1 MWQKI
6 QSIWK
11 SVSESNWFKRIAYFF
26 PVQLFFVQLRYN
38 VLTLFFW
45 YLLFSFV
52 TSASGS
58 KFGIPFLFLQPEY
71 LGDVG
76 FWSYFILGFSCG
88 GFIMAYHVSSFLLN
102 GWRFPFL
109 VTTARPFSRY
119 CLNNSIFPLLFLG
132 VYSYE
137 LFSFYFFEETVK
149 FIDTVIYFSSFGFGN
164 FVFITLSLSF
174 FLSRNKDIITAFGLS
189 SEEELNKPRK
199 RIVRSNLLFDRIDN
213 RITNQT
219 QDWRVETY
227 LTGTLRIRLTR
238 DSSHYDPKILRSI
251 FKHNFRNGTIF
262 VVMVVLTL
270 ILIGAF
276 GSFDAFMLPS
286 GATVF
291 LLLTMIMLIFS
302 ALSAWLKGWFVPFM
316 AISYLIGNNLF
327 QKGHLTSFVEVAGMQ
342 YNGQLAEYSRESLNK
357 HAKDTAQINS
367 DFKEGLVYLENWK
380 RKNSNT
386 NNTKPK
392 LVLVCSSGGGL
403 RATYWTF
410 YTLQKADLLSNGKL
424 FDQTAYI
431 TGSSGGI
438 IGASFFRELRLRK
451 YLDSNVNPFNVKYY
465 AQISNDLLNPV
476 TFNLATHDLYLR
488 FKKHRY
494 GNYEYS
500 YNRAFAFEDAL
511 NKNTEGAF
519 SKNLKEYFEF
529 EKSAIIPMMVFNPV
543 VTADGRRLTIASQ
556 NISHLTSNTSFNQ
569 VFNSAIAEEI
579 EFKRFFKDQNAENA
593 RLSSLMRM
601 NATFPFILPN
611 TILPSSPSINAMDAG
626 LRDNYG
632 ILNAIKFLFVYR
644 DWIKENTS
652 GAVILV
658 MRDKAKDFVLN
669 NNKSRSLL
677 SSALN
682 PMSNFYLNFDKV
694 QTYNYDLLL
703 QYASGWS
710 TFPLNVLEFE
720 LQSYENKEV
729 SMSWHLTGFEK
740 KQVKNS
746 LYHEKNIH
754 QMKVLMD
761 LLEVKPSNYLTQ
773 QKK

>member
-1 MWQKI
+1 MLNKI
-6 QSIWK
+6 QDIWGK
-11 SVSESNWFKRIAYFF
+11 IVDSNWFRRVVYFF

-38 VLTLFFW
+38 VLILFFW

-52 TSASGS
+52 TSSSGS

-71 LGDVG
+71 LGEVG

-119 CLNNSIFPLLFLG
+119 CLNNSIFPLLFLS

-137 LFSFYFFEETVK
+137 LFAFYFFEETVK
-149 FIDTVIYFSSFGFGN
+149 FIDTTVYFLSFGFGN
-164 FVFITLSLSF
+164 FLFISLSLSF
-174 FLSRNKDIITAFGLS
+174 FLSRNKDIITAFGLN
-189 SEEELNKPRK
+189 SEDELNKPRK
-199 RIVRSNLLFDRIDN
+199 RFIKSTSLFDKIDN
-213 RITNQT
+213 RITNQI
-219 QDWRVETY
+219 QDWKVETY
-227 LTGTLRIRLTR
+227 LTGALRIRLTR

-251 FKHNFRNGTIF
+251 FQHNFRNGTFF
-262 VVMVVLTL
+262 VIMVVLTL
-270 ILIGAF
+270 VFIGAF

-316 AISYLIGNNLF
+316 AISYLIANNLF
-327 QKGHLTSFVEVAGMQ
+327 QNGHLTSYVEVAGMN
-342 YNGQLAEYSRESLNK
+342 YKKELAEYSRESLNK
-357 HAKDTAQINS
+357 HANDTAQIKA

-380 RKNSNT
+380 QKNLKI
-386 NNTKPK
+386 NNSKPK
-392 LVLVCSSGGGL
+392 LILVCSSGGGL

-410 YTLQKADLLSNGKL
+410 YTLQKADLLSDGKL
-424 FDQTAYI
+424 FNQTAYI

-451 YLDSNVNPFNVKYY
+451 HLNPKINPFDVKYY
-465 AQISNDLLNPV
+465 AQISSDLLNPV

-488 FKKHRY
+488 FKKHY
-494 GNYEYS
+494 YFNQEYS

-511 NKNTEGAF
+511 NKNTENAF
-519 SKNLKEYFEF
+519 TKNLKEYYDY

-543 VTADGRRLTIASQ
+543 ITADGRRLTVASQ
-556 NISHLTSNTSFNQ
+556 NISHLTSNISFNK

-579 EFKRFFKDQNAENA
+579 EFKRFFKNQNAEKA
-593 RLSSLMRM
+593 RLSSLLRT
-601 NATFPFILPN
+601 NATFPYIFPN
-611 TILPSSPSINAMDAG
+611 TILPSKPSINAMDAG

-632 ILNAIKFLFVYR
+632 ILNTIKFLFVYR
-644 DWIKENTS
+644 NWIKENTS

-658 MRDKAKDFVLN
+658 MRDKAKDFALN
-669 NNKSRSLL
+669 NEKSKSLL

-682 PMSNFYLNFDKV
+682 PIGNFYLNFDKV

-710 TFPLNVLEFE
+710 NFPLNVLEFE
-720 LQSYENKEV
+720 LQSYDNKEV

-746 LYHEKNIH
+746 LYHEKNIQ
-754 QMKVLMD
+754 QMKLLMD
-761 LLEVKPSNYLTQ
+761 LLEVKPSSYLG
-773 QKK
+773 KKIN

>member
-1 MWQKI
+1 MLKI
-6 QSIWK
+6 IIRFWDELK
-11 SVSESNWFKRIAYFF
+11 ESNWVKRIVYFF

-38 VLTLFFW
+38 LLTLFFW

-52 TSASGS
+52 TSSTGS

-137 LFSFYFFEETVK
+137 LFGFYFFEETVK
-149 FIDTVIYFSSFGFGN
+149 FIDTFLYFASFGFGN
-164 FVFITLSLSF
+164 FVFISLSLSF
-174 FLSRNKDIITAFGLS
+174 FLSRNKDILTALGLN
-189 SEEELNKPRK
+189 SEDDLSKPQK
-199 RIVRSNLLFDRIDN
+199 RIKISTSLFDKVDRS
-213 RITNQT
+213 ITNQI
-219 QDWRVETY
+219 QDWKVETY
-227 LTGTLRIRLTR
+227 LTGTLKIRR
-238 DSSHYDPKILRSI
+238 SREASHYDPKILRSI
-251 FKHNFRNGTIF
+251 FKHNFRNGTFF
-262 VVMVVLTL
+262 VIMVVVTL
-270 ILIGAF
+270 VFLGSF

-286 GATVF
+286 GATIF

-302 ALSAWLKGWFVPFM
+302 ALSAWLKGWFVPFLV
-316 AISYLIGNNLF
+316 ISYLLANNLY
-327 QKGHLTSFVEVAGMQ
+327 QNGHLTSYVEIAGMQ
-342 YNGQLAEYSRESLNK
+342 YNDKLAAYTRESLNE
-357 HAKDTAQINS
+357 HSKDTAQIS
-367 DFKEGLVYLENWK
+367 LDYKEGLVYLENWK
-380 RKNSNT
+380 RKNQKP
-386 NNTKPK
+386 NNVKPK
-392 LVLVCSSGGGL
+392 LLLICSSGGGL

-424 FDQTAYI
+424 FNQTAYI

-451 YLDSNVNPFNVKYY
+451 HLNSNVNPYDFNYY
-465 AQISNDLLNPV
+465 SQISNDLLNPV
-476 TFNLATHDLYLR
+476 TFNLATHDLYLK
-488 FKKHRY
+488 FKKYNY
-494 GNYEYS
+494 GDYEYG

-511 NKNTEGAF
+511 NKNTERAF
-519 SKNLKEYFEF
+519 SKSLKEYYDF
-529 EKSAIIPMMVFNPV
+529 EKLAIIPMMVFNPV
-543 VTADGRRLTIASQ
+543 ITADGRRLTISAQ
-556 NISHLTSNTSFNQ
+556 NISHLTSNTSFNK

-579 EFKRFFKDQNAENA
+579 EFKRFFKAQKAENA
-593 RLSSLMRM
+593 RLSSLLRT
-601 NATFPFILPN
+601 NATFPYIFPN
-611 TILPSSPSINAMDAG
+611 TILPSHPSINAMDAG

-644 DWIKENTS
+644 NWIKENTS

-658 MRDKAKDFVLN
+658 MRDKAKDFALN
-669 NNKSRSLL
+669 NDKGKSLL
-677 SSALN
+677 SSVIN
-682 PMSNFYLNFDKV
+682 PIGNFYLNFDKV

-710 TFPLNVLEFE
+710 NFPLNVIEFE
-720 LQSYENKEV
+720 LQSYGNKEV

-746 LYHEKNIH
+746 LYHEKNIQ
-754 QMKVLMD
+754 QMKNLMD
-761 LLEVKPSNYLTQ
+761 LLEVKPSSYLL
-773 QKK
+773 KNN